1 VTKYS
6 KQSDFLRFGNYLSC
20 KKRKIRSKT
29 SKPKSFIKTKISL
42 AMIGLLLVRRI
53 NIYKQL
59 HFMLYVT
66 LTLSGLVYK
75 YLLTKQVLESN
86 ALIFVTECRIS

>member
-1 VTKYS
+1 
-6 KQSDFLRFGNYLSC
+6 
-20 KKRKIRSKT
+20 
-29 SKPKSFIKTKISL
+29 
-42 AMIGLLLVRRI
+42 MIGLLLVRRI